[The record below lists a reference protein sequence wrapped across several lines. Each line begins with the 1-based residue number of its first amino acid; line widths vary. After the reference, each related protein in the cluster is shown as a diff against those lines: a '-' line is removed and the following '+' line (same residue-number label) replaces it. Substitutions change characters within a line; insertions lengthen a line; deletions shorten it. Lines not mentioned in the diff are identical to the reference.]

1 MTAELEDR
9 VAHVSGR
16 GIGREMAVGLA
27 AAGALLARTAAVI
40 PLMPGPGWGGI
51 VNVSSGI
58 VNVSSGTVG
67 KPRMMVVGTAY
78 PASNAAFEAHTLNL
92 AVERDGAGITVSTFR
107 PGAVDTAV
115 QERIRARPPDKVG
128 DALHDRFVVRR
139 ASGSLITPH
148 RSAAGLLNRLTTD
161 ALGQIRL
168 VSD

>member
-16 GIGREMAVGLA
+16 GIGREVVVGLA

-51 VNVSSGI
+51 VNVST
-58 VNVSSGTVG
+58 GTVG

-78 PASNAAFEAHTLNL
+78 PASNEAFEAHMLNL
-92 AVERDGAGITVSTFR
+92 AVERDGAGITVSRFR

-115 QERIRARPPDKVG
+115 QERIRARPPDK
-128 DALHDRFVVRR
+128 A
-139 ASGSLITPH
+139 
-148 RSAAGLLNRLTTD
+148 TD
-161 ALGQIRL
+161 ALGQI
-168 VSD
+168 